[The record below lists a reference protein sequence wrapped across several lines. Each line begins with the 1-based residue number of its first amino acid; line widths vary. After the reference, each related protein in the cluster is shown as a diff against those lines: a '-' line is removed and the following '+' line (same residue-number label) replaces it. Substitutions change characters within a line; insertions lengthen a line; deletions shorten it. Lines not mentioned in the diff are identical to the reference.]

1 MNTPPSKPEPH
12 ASPRTDEPTW
22 RPWRAVAID
31 AADRARAETLARFT
45 EPSVPDDKGEP
56 GRFDPVTEADRQAE
70 AAIRALL
77 AARAA
82 DHGVDGEEFPPKPA
96 GGPWRWTLDPVDGT
110 RSFICGFPT
119 WTTLI
124 ALAHDEQPVLGVID
138 APVLDD
144 RFIGDPD
151 GATRERHGAASALQ
165 TRTCARLTDAIV
177 AATAPDMFTRAEWG
191 GFDMIAHAARLARFG
206 ADAYAYAMLAAG
218 RVDLVVEAGLKPYD
232 VRALIPVVRGAGGII
247 TDWRGDPD
255 RVHNGGQVIAA
266 GDARVHQEAL
276 AVLARVAA

>member
-1 MNTPPSKPEPH
+1 MSTLSPSPTP
-12 ASPRTDEPTW
+12 SPPPLDW
-22 RPWRAVAID
+22 RPWRAVALD
-31 AADRARAETLARFT
+31 AADCARTQTLARFF
-45 EPSVPDDKGEP
+45 SASAVDDKGGP

-70 AAIRALL
+70 AAMRALL
-77 AARAA
+77 ESLAA
-82 DHGVDGEEFPPKPA
+82 DHGVDGEEWPTRPA
-96 GGPWRWTLDPVDGT
+96 AGPWSWTLDPVDGT

-124 ALAHDEQPVLGVID
+124 ALAHQGRPILGVID

-144 RFIGDPD
+144 RFIGDP
-151 GATRERHGAASALQ
+151 EGAARQRRGETFALQ
-165 TRTCARLTDAIV
+165 TRPCARLTDAIV

-218 RVDLVVEAGLKPYD
+218 QVDLVVEAGLKPYD
-232 VRALIPVVRGAGGII
+232 VRALIPVVRGAGGVI
-247 TDWRGDPD
+247 TTWRGDPEA
-255 RVHNGGQVIAA
+255 VHDGGQVVAA
-266 GDARVHQEAL
+266 GDARVHEEAL